1 MTLRRSTIQTQQ
13 RVRQGTK
20 RSLKRS
26 QPHTTFSLA
35 RRRRKTT
42 ICPVRA
48 TGRRKTLL
56 VASSTELMRT
66 HTIIERGP
74 TPDRTHK
81 MVGRELRRTMESTI
95 TFMRTN
101 ATHTL
106 KTRRS
111 TTVGSLGKRQAMIGS
126 SSSFG
131 SASLRRGTR
140 RTRSS
145 ISRRR
150 VRPHRLSQCSSL
162 LLSRSWA

>member
-1 MTLRRSTIQTQQ
+1 MTSRRSTIQTQQ

-48 TGRRKTLL
+48 AGRRRTHL
-56 VASSTELMRT
+56 VVSSTALMRT
-66 HTIIERGP
+66 HMPTERGP
-74 TPDRTHK
+74 TPGRTHT

-95 TFMRTN
+95 TSMRTS

-106 KTRRS
+106 KMS
-111 TTVGSLGKRQAMIGS
+111 KGTTVGNLGKRQAMIGS

-150 VRPHRLSQCSSL
+150 VRPRRLSQCFSLLSSL
-162 LLSRSWA
+162 SWA